1 MRDFGADFDSTA
13 MWFSRLGVGALLIPE
28 FSMWAGLSIKSRH
41 AMSVFDDDRRLS
53 AISKIDLVA
62 PDFGL
67 GFRSP
72 DDR

>member
-1 MRDFGADFDSTA
+1 MRDSGPISIARPCG
-13 MWFSRLGVGALLIPE
+13 FSRLGVGALLIPE
-28 FSMWAGLSIKSRH
+28 LGWIVNQIAPR
-41 AMSVFDDDRRLS
+41 MSVFDNDRRLF